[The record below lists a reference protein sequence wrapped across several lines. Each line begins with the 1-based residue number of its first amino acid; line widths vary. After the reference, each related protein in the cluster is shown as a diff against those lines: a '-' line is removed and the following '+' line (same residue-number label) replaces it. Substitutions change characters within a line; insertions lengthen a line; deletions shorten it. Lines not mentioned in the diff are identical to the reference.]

1 MLDGTDHF
9 HERID
14 PADPDLVAEHH
25 YMPVRSVNFRRIR
38 HDPIRFL
45 GYNYHYW
52 DNFPSERNTENQGG
66 IELVLNSQKERA
78 ASTALVLI
86 LLFAG
91 VFMIAM
97 VMYTGLAQT
106 AKLNLTNGT
115 EVQDLDAASQAKI
128 LEQEQPILLGI
139 NGLFYILVF
148 VLIIGGIAVFVKAIT
163 GRRR

>member
-1 MLDGTDHF
+1 
-9 HERID
+9 
-14 PADPDLVAEHH
+14 
-25 YMPVRSVNFRRIR
+25 
-38 HDPIRFL
+38 L
-45 GYNYHYW
+45 GYNYHYR
-52 DNFPSERNTENQGG
+52 DNFPSQWNTENKGG
-66 IELVLNSQKERA
+66 IELVLNSETERA

-115 EVQDLDAASQAKI
+115 EVQDLDAASQAQI
-128 LEQEQPILLGI
+128 LEQEKPILLGI

-148 VLIIGGIAVFVKAIT
+148 VLIVGGIAVFVKAIT

>member
-1 MLDGTDHF
+1 M
-9 HERID
+9 
-14 PADPDLVAEHH
+14 
-25 YMPVRSVNFRRIR
+25 
-38 HDPIRFL
+38 
-45 GYNYHYW
+45 
-52 DNFPSERNTENQGG
+52 
-66 IELVLNSQKERA
+66 VLNSQNERA

>member
-1 MLDGTDHF
+1 M
-9 HERID
+9 
-14 PADPDLVAEHH
+14 
-25 YMPVRSVNFRRIR
+25 
-38 HDPIRFL
+38 
-45 GYNYHYW
+45 
-52 DNFPSERNTENQGG
+52 
-66 IELVLNSQKERA
+66 VLNSQKERA

>member
-1 MLDGTDHF
+1 
-9 HERID
+9 
-14 PADPDLVAEHH
+14 
-25 YMPVRSVNFRRIR
+25 
-38 HDPIRFL
+38 
-45 GYNYHYW
+45 
-52 DNFPSERNTENQGG
+52 
-66 IELVLNSQKERA
+66 
-78 ASTALVLI
+78 
-86 LLFAG
+86 
-91 VFMIAM
+91 MIAM

>member
-1 MLDGTDHF
+1 
-9 HERID
+9 
-14 PADPDLVAEHH
+14 
-25 YMPVRSVNFRRIR
+25 
-38 HDPIRFL
+38 
-45 GYNYHYW
+45 
-52 DNFPSERNTENQGG
+52 
-66 IELVLNSQKERA
+66 LVLNSQKERA